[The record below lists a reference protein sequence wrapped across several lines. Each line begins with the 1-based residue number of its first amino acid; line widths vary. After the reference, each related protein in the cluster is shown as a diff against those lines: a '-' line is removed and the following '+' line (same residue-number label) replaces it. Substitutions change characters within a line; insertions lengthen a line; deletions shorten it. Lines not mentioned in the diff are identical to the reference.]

1 MAGEPRRRIVEQKET
16 LTGER
21 RRYSCRLLA
30 LAPGEAVLLY
40 VLRRAGRVADLAL
53 PRGTLSLG
61 YFWEA
66 RPYNAYHWL
75 APGGGTLGL
84 YVNVADRTRIT
95 PATVAWRDLTVDLLV
110 TPDGRCRVLDEDELA
125 DDLAPALRATI
136 EAARDEV
143 LARYPALLAEVER
156 RSPELLAAGT

>member
-1 MAGEPRRRIVEQKET
+1 VASVAGRRIVEQKET
-16 LTGER
+16 LAGER
-21 RRYSCRLLA
+21 KRFSCRLLA
-30 LAPGEAVLLY
+30 LAPGEAVILY

-75 APGGGTLGL
+75 APGGETLAL
-84 YVNVADRTRIT
+84 YVNVADRTRISST
-95 PATVAWRDLTVDLLV
+95 RVAWRDLTVDLLI

-125 DDLAPALRATI
+125 ADLDPALRAAI
-136 EAARDEV
+136 DAARDEV
-143 LARYPALLAEVER
+143 LARHPALLAEVER
-156 RSPELLAAGT
+156 RSAELLKGEC